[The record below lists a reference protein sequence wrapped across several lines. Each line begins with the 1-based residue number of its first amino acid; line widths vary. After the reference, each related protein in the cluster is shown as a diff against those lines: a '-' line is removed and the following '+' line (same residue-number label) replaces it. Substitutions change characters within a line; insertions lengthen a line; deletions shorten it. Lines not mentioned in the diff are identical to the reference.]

1 MKIKNKKGFTLPE
14 LLAAVVIIGILST
27 IAVVSVNNVMKKS
40 HKEYDIKQN
49 KLFTTAAQTYFT
61 DNRSKLPRKLLTEKE
76 VTLSELIKENYIEEI
91 VDYKKE
97 LYNQEESKAYVKK
110 MGRGKYSYYSK
121 LVGSDGRVISDK
133 EASKKSGD
141 INVSINDYNIRE
153 TDMPRT
159 ISKDIYYVNKILKI
173 DISGRSTGEG
183 ISSYQYK
190 IERLKNERDKT
201 GKKYKSSGEIEV
213 DNKAF
218 TDTITINAKDF
229 ANGVY
234 KLVVYAYDYEGA
246 TSNSKESKII
256 VIDKT
261 KPKCTIKMS
270 RAPDGLEV
278 ENAKP
283 ANKWYKAGDLTA
295 LMNITETNKYK
306 YAIGL
311 DEQTTNITYDKN
323 NTKDKEEYPIENNVV
338 GKYVYGY
345 IQDKAGNIGKCQTDK
360 PVYYDKTKPNC
371 NISKDR
377 NPEGGDNGWYWDR
390 DIQLKQNSFDN
401 EKGLNES
408 GVRDQ
413 YLTDISYEFPTSV
426 SKKHIENITSYQ
438 QKETKGTTWYGH
450 VRDKAGNLNICSTS
464 VKLEKSN
471 PECKINYDKSYS
483 ILNGQ
488 STGWFNQPVNA
499 SVEFK
504 NSPTISGK
512 ATTKIKYQDWPNDQ
526 TTDSKI
532 LLGNG
537 TNQFVYGILVD
548 NAGKTASCYDWAK
561 VDTAKPECVIK
572 KNGCDTE
579 GPTTYY
585 KGKTYCG
592 SFGYQYEVSCKEQ
605 NGSNCYYLAYLHTT
619 GATGAENKFRN
630 DYPDIYA
637 HGYSTAQYEVFDNA
651 GNSTLCT
658 KAHIYIDTHVPRI
671 YYDTNGHS
679 GFNNNGSHNEM
690 PRKVYCEDDDT
701 GVNTDTFDAD
711 FERNQMF
718 VPGEGTEKRVNRR
731 WTTAGGRAV
740 MSYHYLTNGDK
751 HTKFECEDKLGNLAS
766 TYVDASSIYCR
777 CRASRDF
784 GCTTKDGK
792 TTCKYNTG
800 DVVYGKTDKCTNGTT
815 WCNCGNQHTK
825 NGITFNLGKSD
836 GSGTDMYLSCATS

>member
-190 IERLKNERDKT
+190 IERLKNERDKI

-283 ANKWYKAGDLTA
+283 ANKWYKAGDLKA
-295 LMNITETNKYK
+295 LMKIKESNKYK

-311 DEQTTNITYDKN
+311 DEQTTNIIYDKN

-360 PVYYDKTKPNC
+360 PVYYDQTNPSC
-371 NISKDR
+371 TISLDPDR
-377 NPEGGDNGWYWDR
+377 PDGQNGWYTKDVKLSMTSE
-390 DIQLKQNSFDN
+390 DTSQNP
-401 EKGLNES
+401 NES
-408 GVRDQ
+408 GVGVQ
-413 YLTDISYEFPTSV
+413 ELTPDNIRSFPIQVPPLYTNT
-426 SKKHIENITSYQ
+426 IEAIQ
-438 QKETKGTTWYGH
+438 GETKVKTWYGH
-450 VRDKAGNLNICSTS
+450 VRDKAGNEATCDTGERVKVDKTPPTCTTRITGGDEGKIDGEKTGWYTSEVEVTGICSDGTS
-464 VKLEKSN
+464 QCHNDSRV
-471 PECKINYDKSYS
+471 
-483 ILNGQ
+483 Q
-488 STGWFNQPVNA
+488 
-499 SVEFK
+499 
-504 NSPTISGK
+504 
-512 ATTKIKYQDWPNDQ
+512 IKTEGPNV
-526 TTDSKI
+526 SAAP
-532 LLGNG
+532 GE
-537 TNQFVYGILVD
+537 VCD
-548 NAGKTASCYDWAK
+548 NAGHCSECGPIEVKIDREAPKCVQNLESPYIAEGTRGDNGWYTSDTKAW
-561 VDTAKPECVIK
+561 VDCEDQPGKS
-572 KNGCDTE
+572 GC
-579 GPTTYY
+579 
-585 KGKTYCG
+585 
-592 SFGYQYEVSCKEQ
+592 SGYRMV
-605 NGSNCYYLAYLHTT
+605 TVT
-619 GATGAENKFRN
+619 GASENVNNKVYHRDKKREIN
-630 DYPDIYA
+630 A
-637 HGYSTAQYEVFDNA
+637 QGYSYLGWKAIDNA
-651 GNSTLCT
+651 GNISDNTCIQEIKIDQTRPVVNIHHSPGSRTVTASCSDDESGLQILKEDVGQYDNNLSQTKKNRESTC
-658 KAHIYIDTHVPRI
+658 IRI
-671 YYDTNGHS
+671 T
-679 GFNNNGSHNEM
+679 
-690 PRKVYCEDDDT
+690 
-701 GVNTDTFDAD
+701 
-711 FERNQMF
+711 
-718 VPGEGTEKRVNRR
+718 
-731 WTTAGGRAV
+731 
-740 MSYHYLTNGDK
+740 
-751 HTKFECEDKLGNLAS
+751 
-766 TYVDASSIYCR
+766 ASSRPDNNI
-777 CRASRDF
+777 AV
-784 GCTTKDGK
+784 
-792 TTCKYNTG
+792 N
-800 DVVYGKTDKCTNGTT
+800 
-815 WCNCGNQHTK
+815 GNQAGIKYFDCTIDPHKQTHFKCK
-825 NGITFNLGKSD
+825 NGAGLEKSD
-836 GSGTDMYLSCATS
+836 FKKIHCICKKDSNEIASCNDE

>member
-61 DNRSKLPRKLLTEKE
+61 DNRSELPRKLLTEKE

-133 EASKKSGD
+133 EVSKRSGN
-141 INVSINDYNIRE
+141 ISVSINKYDTSE

-190 IERLKNERDKT
+190 IERLKNERDKI

-360 PVYYDKTKPNC
+360 PVYYDQTNPSC
-371 NISKDR
+371 TISLDPDR
-377 NPEGGDNGWYWDR
+377 PDGQNGWYTKDVKLSMTSE
-390 DIQLKQNSFDN
+390 DTSQNP
-401 EKGLNES
+401 NES
-408 GVRDQ
+408 GVGVQ
-413 YLTDISYEFPTSV
+413 ELTPDNIRSFPIQVPPLYTNT
-426 SKKHIENITSYQ
+426 IEAIQ
-438 QKETKGTTWYGH
+438 GETKVKTWYGH
-450 VRDKAGNLNICSTS
+450 VRDKAGNEATCDTGERVKVDKTPPKCS
-464 VKLEKSN
+464 V
-471 PECKINYDKSYS
+471 
-483 ILNGQ
+483 
-488 STGWFNQPVNA
+488 
-499 SVEFK
+499 
-504 NSPTISGK
+504 TISGK
-512 ATTKIKYQDWPNDQ
+512 K
-526 TTDSKI
+526 
-532 LLGNG
+532 GNYYDRKHWYIEYNPSASLSTEENTSGIAINSVSMSNYIETGPESLSLKHDDDGYIYG
-537 TNQFVYGILVD
+537 TVKD
-548 NAGKTASCYDWAK
+548 NAGHTGYCISDHIAVDTKKPTCSWDGTSTTWTNNDRKIILNCDSDEGSGCGDNFWYKEYTTNTKTDYQSHDIWDYAGNKKNCSKTLNVYVDKTPPTLSITKDPNSQIITASCTDDGGSGLVKLHENVGKYGGESSYDERDSTCIRLGGSDISFNNK
-561 VDTAKPECVIK
+561 CEVTGSTACINYHSCQPSDNPKHTQFKCKDAAGNVV
-572 KNGCDTE
+572 
-579 GPTTYY
+579 
-585 KGKTYCG
+585 KGYRT
-592 SFGYQYEVSCKEQ
+592 VSCTC
-605 NGSNCYYLAYLHTT
+605 G
-619 GATGAENKFRN
+619 
-630 DYPDIYA
+630 
-637 HGYSTAQYEVFDNA
+637 
-651 GNSTLCT
+651 
-658 KAHIYIDTHVPRI
+658 
-671 YYDTNGHS
+671 
-679 GFNNNGSHNEM
+679 
-690 PRKVYCEDDDT
+690 DD
-701 GVNTDTFDAD
+701 
-711 FERNQMF
+711 
-718 VPGEGTEKRVNRR
+718 
-731 WTTAGGRAV
+731 
-740 MSYHYLTNGDK
+740 
-751 HTKFECEDKLGNLAS
+751 NLAS
-766 TYVDASSIYCR
+766 ACHFHKDSQGNSLPIVYVP
-777 CRASRDF
+777 
-784 GCTTKDGK
+784 
-792 TTCKYNTG
+792 
-800 DVVYGKTDKCTNGTT
+800 
-815 WCNCGNQHTK
+815 
-825 NGITFNLGKSD
+825 
-836 GSGTDMYLSCATS
+836 